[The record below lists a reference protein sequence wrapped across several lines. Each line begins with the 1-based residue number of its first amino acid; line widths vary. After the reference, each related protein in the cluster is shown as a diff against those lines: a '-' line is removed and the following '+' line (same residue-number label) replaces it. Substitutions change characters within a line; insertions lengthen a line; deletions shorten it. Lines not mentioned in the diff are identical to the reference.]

1 MDKNVVKGMVDSLEE
16 ARATRTL
23 TENEERFISEYH
35 QEVRAQ
41 AARKKGRSAPS
52 EAKEDETLSEE
63 PRDQPTS
70 PRTEPDAAKEPEV
83 AERKETESEDSAAPS
98 VAKREAEQSSEG
110 EKAKKLKKERR
121 RAERRAES
129 EERRRRR
136 EEEDRERS
144 RRFEREMAELSE
156 SIQRQ
161 REAEAQLFADRLREW
176 SDTQDRW
183 WREAQEERARRR
195 RDEEEGEDRRNR
207 GRRDRREDRSD
218 DRWDD
223 GRYRR
228 DDRRDDRRGD
238 GRDRRD
244 DRRGHRD
251 LGPGQWRRSGDDDT
265 DDSWYG
271 GRGRSGGASSSSDP
285 RGGKG
290 ARGGGKGGARRP
302 RYESYVG
309 REHEAPD
316 GTPLDR
322 RRGGAV
328 TKVAVL
334 LGAFERDG
342 LSADLLDMAERF
354 QDALSARTTRIEDG
368 SWADKLRRLVIA
380 IENQDEDMVQ
390 ELLYDYTHRCS
401 FLQSALA
408 NKKWEDWRRRGYED

>member
-23 TENEERFISEYH
+23 TENEERFTSEYH

-52 EAKEDETLSEE
+52 EAKEDETLSE
-63 PRDQPTS
+63 DQPTS
-70 PRTEPDAAKEPEV
+70 PRTEPDAAKEPKV

-110 EKAKKLKKERR
+110 EK
-121 RAERRAES
+121 
-129 EERRRRR
+129 ERRRRR

-195 RDEEEGEDRRNR
+195 RDEEEEDRRNR
-207 GRRDRREDRSD
+207 GRRDRREDRIAGMMGVIAETTGAMIAGVMGVIAETTGAAIATLGLGSGAALAMMT
-218 DRWDD
+218 RTRGMVAEGALEERAAAATPVA
-223 GRYRR
+223 GR
-228 DDRRDDRRGD
+228 
-238 GRDRRD
+238 
-244 DRRGHRD
+244 
-251 LGPGQWRRSGDDDT
+251 
-265 DDSWYG
+265 
-271 GRGRSGGASSSSDP
+271 
-285 RGGKG
+285 
-290 ARGGGKGGARRP
+290 
-302 RYESYVG
+302 
-309 REHEAPD
+309 APVVAAKEE
-316 GTPLDR
+316 R
-322 RRGGAV
+322 AGGAV